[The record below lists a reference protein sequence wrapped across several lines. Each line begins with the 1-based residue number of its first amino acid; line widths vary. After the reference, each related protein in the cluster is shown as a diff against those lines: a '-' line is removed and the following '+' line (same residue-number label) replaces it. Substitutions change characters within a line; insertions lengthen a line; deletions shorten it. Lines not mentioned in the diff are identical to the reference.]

1 MITVIN
7 LYSDKKGE
15 IDKFLSKYYN
25 TNLNLTESL
34 KWEKDYINPI
44 EMADIIGAFIDNK
57 DKYNVNMWI
66 SLDKNIFINVTEHN
80 VDQIIKYLYER
91 FPY

>member
-1 MITVIN
+1 MVTTVN

-15 IDKFLSKYYN
+15 INKFLSQFYN
-25 TNLNLTESL
+25 TNLNIEDSL
-34 KWEKDYINPI
+34 KWEKDFNNPI
-44 EMADIIGAFIDNK
+44 EMVEIIGTFIDNK
-57 DKYNVNMWI
+57 EDYQINMWI

-80 VDQIIKYLYER
+80 VDEIIKYLYER